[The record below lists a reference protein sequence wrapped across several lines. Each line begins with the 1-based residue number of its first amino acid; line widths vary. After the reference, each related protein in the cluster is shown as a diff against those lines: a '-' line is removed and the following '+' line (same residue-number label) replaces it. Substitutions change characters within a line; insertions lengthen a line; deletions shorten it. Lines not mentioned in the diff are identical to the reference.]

1 MINNSIARGNEKMG
15 QDICCFCD
23 GNLKKGTTDL
33 VIKIDDEIISIK
45 DIPALI
51 CGNCGEKYFSPEIS
65 RKIDE
70 VMKEYFEGKLT
81 SRPIKARE
89 VELPA

>member
-1 MINNSIARGNEKMG
+1 MEHDK
-15 QDICCFCD
+15 CCFCD
-23 GNLKKGTTDL
+23 GKLKEGITNL
-33 VIKIDDEIISIK
+33 VIKVDEEIISIK
-45 DIPALI
+45 DVPALI
-51 CGNCGEKYFSPEIS
+51 CENCGERYFTPEVS

-70 VMKEYFEGKLT
+70 VMKECYEGKLL

>member
-1 MINNSIARGNEKMG
+1 ME
-15 QDICCFCD
+15 QDKCCFCD

-33 VIKIDDEIISIK
+33 VIKVADEIISIK
-45 DIPALI
+45 EIPALI
-51 CGNCGEKYFSPEIS
+51 CQNCGEKYIAPDIS

-70 VMKEYFEGKLT
+70 VMKEYFEGKLS

>member
-1 MINNSIARGNEKMG
+1 MG
-15 QDICCFCD
+15 QDKCCFCD
-23 GNLKKGTTDL
+23 GKLKKGSTDL
-33 VIKIDDEIISIK
+33 VIKVDDEIISIK
-45 DIPALI
+45 DIPACI
-51 CGNCGEKYFSPEIS
+51 CENCGEKFFTPDIS

-70 VMKEYFEGKLT
+70 VMKEYFEGKLS